1 VDSKWLGIYRK
12 LSAMCE
18 ECKTL
23 QERISHYRELAA
35 LIRDLATNPTMREMF
50 DQLHQR
56 LTRLEDLQDA
66 VDLR

>member
-1 VDSKWLGIYRK
+1 MDSRWLGIYRE

-35 LIRDLATNPTMREMF
+35 LIRDLATTPTMRETF
-50 DQLHQR
+50 DQLHHH
-56 LTRLEDLQDA
+56 LTQLEDLQDA